1 MRKGRKMKECMRE
14 LKAYQIAM
22 QSLPDGCVAAE
33 AEAEKQEKISVEVIG
48 SQTGPMSCS
57 EQTELFVRASGK
69 KTGMVYTQ
77 KLDADASEVIAQAL
91 TNSEASAAGEAE
103 PIVTPDYWEN
113 DYKATETKASN
124 DGVSNDRASNGGE
137 AKTLVSIETLKS
149 KAKTLAKQLEKR
161 FGCAVRLDLSQT
173 ILTMGIVNTNNIE
186 ENASVQRFAAEA
198 AGNGYEGYAC
208 ALTLDELSPESF
220 FHQFS
225 NRKFLEVPTIPAE
238 AGVYRAVLS
247 SQAINNI
254 LITAWQM
261 FTAKRAQSGSTPFA
275 GKENTKI
282 FSDCITIRDY
292 KGGADSTNSA
302 QCGFSWEMDCEGVP
316 SRDLTI
322 VENGVLKGWMHN
334 LSTAKRAGVRS
345 TGNAGRK
352 TLLSGNIHTDMAI
365 TPKNFT
371 IESGKASLEELL
383 CACGDGVYVF
393 ENYDQFHALNVVSG
407 DFAFPCKAVRIKD
420 GKPVGIME
428 GLTMT
433 GNVAEL
439 FSAVEQL
446 GSDRVINPLVMYD
459 SYTVSGPAMLVGALK
474 ISG

>member
-1 MRKGRKMKECMRE
+1 MKECMRE
-14 LKAYQIAM
+14 LKAYKEAM
-22 QSLPDGCVAAE
+22 QFLPNGCIAAE
-33 AEAEKQEKISVEVIG
+33 AEAEKQEKISVEMIG

-57 EQTELFVRASGK
+57 EQTEIFVRASGK

-77 KLDADASEVIAQAL
+77 KLDASASDVIVQAL
-91 TNSEASAAGEAE
+91 TNSEASSAEQAE
-103 PIVTPDYWEN
+103 PMATVDYWASDDKEI
-113 DYKATETKASN
+113 KTETEESG
-124 DGVSNDRASNGGE
+124 D
-137 AKTLVSIETLKS
+137 AKDSDEVQKVNRDQKKELVSIETLKN
-149 KAKTLAKQLEKR
+149 KAKSLAMQLEEG
-161 FGCAVRLDLSQT
+161 FGCQVRLNLSQT
-173 ILTMGIVNTNNIE
+173 ILTMGVVNTNNIE
-186 ENASVQRFAAEA
+186 ETAFVQRFAAEVA
-198 AGNGYEGYAC
+198 ANGYEGYAS
-208 ALTLDELSPESF
+208 ALTLDEMSPEPF
-220 FHQFS
+220 LHEFS
-225 NRKFLEVPTIPAE
+225 NRRFLDVPTISAE
-238 AGVYRAVLS
+238 AGGYRAVLS
-247 SQAINNI
+247 SQAVNNI

-292 KGGADSTNSA
+292 KGGADSPNSA

-316 SRDLTI
+316 SRDLPL

-334 LSTAKRAGVRS
+334 LSTAKKAGVRS

-365 TPKNFT
+365 MPKNFT
-371 IESGKASLEELL
+371 IESGSASLEELL
-383 CACGDGVYVF
+383 CACNDGVYVF
-393 ENYDQFHALNVVSG
+393 ENYDQFHALNIVSG

-439 FSAVEQL
+439 FSNVEL
-446 GSDRVINPLVMYD
+446 VGSDRVINPLVMYD
-459 SYTVSGPAMLVGALK
+459 SYTVSGPAMLVGSLK

>member
-1 MRKGRKMKECMRE
+1 MKECMRE
-14 LKAYQIAM
+14 LKAYQVAM
-22 QSLPDGCVAAE
+22 QSLPSGCLAAE
-33 AEAEKQEKISVEVIG
+33 AEAEKQQKISVEMTG

-77 KLDADASEVIAQAL
+77 KLDADASEVLAQAL
-91 TNSEASAAGEAE
+91 TNSEASAAEKAE
-103 PIVTPDYWEN
+103 PMATADYWEA
-113 DYKATETKASN
+113 DERKASEETN
-124 DGVSNDRASNGGE
+124 ALNGGE
-137 AKTLVSIETLKS
+137 EKTLVSIETLKN
-149 KAKTLAKQLEKR
+149 KAKALAGQLEEH

-173 ILTMGIVNTNNIE
+173 ILTMGVVNTNNIE
-186 ENASVQRFAAEA
+186 ETASVQRFAAEA

-208 ALTLDELSPESF
+208 ALTLDELSSESF
-220 FHQFS
+220 LHQFS

-247 SQAINNI
+247 AQAINNI

-261 FTAKRAQSGSTPFA
+261 FTAKRAQNKSTPFA

-292 KGGADSTNSA
+292 KGGADSANSA

-316 SRDLTI
+316 SRDVTL

-334 LSTAKRAGVRS
+334 LSTAEKAGVRS

-365 TPKNFT
+365 MPKNFT

-383 CACGDGVYVF
+383 QACGDGVYVF

-407 DFAFPCKAVRIKD
+407 DFAFPCKAVRIKE

-439 FSAVEQL
+439 FSNVEQL
-446 GSDRVINPLVMYD
+446 GCDRVINPLVMYD
-459 SYTVSGPAMLVGALK
+459 SYTVSGPAMLVGSLK

>member
-1 MRKGRKMKECMRE
+1 MKECMRE
-14 LKAYQIAM
+14 LKAYQAAM
-22 QSLPDGCVAAE
+22 QSLPSGCLAAE
-33 AEAEKQEKISVEVIG
+33 AEAEKQEKLSVEIID
-48 SQTGPMSCS
+48 SEIGPMSCS

-77 KLDADASEVIAQAL
+77 KLDADASEVLAQAF
-91 TNSEASAAGEAE
+91 TNSEASAAEKAE
-103 PIVTPDYWEN
+103 PMASADYWERAEAKISEETIASDKIDDLN
-113 DYKATETKASN
+113 NGETK
-124 DGVSNDRASNGGE
+124 
-137 AKTLVSIETLKS
+137 KLISIEMLKN
-149 KAKTLAKQLEKR
+149 KAKSLAGQLEEGIGR
-161 FGCAVRLDLSQT
+161 SVRLNLSQT

-186 ENASVQRFAAEA
+186 ETASVCRFAAEVA
-198 AGNGYEGYAC
+198 VDGYEGYAC
-208 ALTLDELSPESF
+208 ALTLDELSPKPLIHE
-220 FHQFS
+220 FS
-225 NRKFLEVPTIPAE
+225 NRRFLEVPTIPAE

-261 FTAKRAQSGSTPFA
+261 FSAKRAQSGATPFS

-292 KGGADSTNSA
+292 KGGADSANSA

-316 SRDLTI
+316 SRDITL
-322 VENGVLKGWMHN
+322 VENGMLKGWMHN
-334 LSTAKRAGVRS
+334 LSTAEKAGIRS

-365 TPKNFT
+365 MPKNFT
-371 IESGKASLEELL
+371 IESGKASLEKLL

-439 FSAVEQL
+439 FSNVELL

-459 SYTVSGPAMLVGALK
+459 SYTVSGPAMLVSSLK

>member
-1 MRKGRKMKECMRE
+1 MKECMRE
-14 LKAYQIAM
+14 LNAYQVAM
-22 QSLPDGCVAAE
+22 QSLPSGCLAAE
-33 AEAEKQEKISVEVIG
+33 AEAEKQQKISVEMIG

-69 KTGMVYTQ
+69 KTGLVYTQ
-77 KLDADASEVIAQAL
+77 KLDANANEVIAQAL
-91 TNSEASAAGEAE
+91 TNSEASAAAQAE
-103 PIVTPDYWEN
+103 PMATVEYWET
-113 DYKATETKASN
+113 DETKNSDKTTTLN
-124 DGVSNDRASNGGE
+124 DGE
-137 AKTLVSIETLKS
+137 EKTLVSIETLKN
-149 KAKTLAKQLEKR
+149 KAKTLAGQLEES
-161 FGCAVRLDLSQT
+161 FGCPVRLNLSQT

-186 ENASVQRFAAEA
+186 ETASVCRFAAEA
-198 AGNGYEGYAC
+198 AADGYEGYAC
-208 ALTLDELSPESF
+208 ALALDELSPESF
-220 FHQFS
+220 IHDFL
-225 NRKFLEVPTIPAE
+225 NRRFLDVPTILAE
-238 AGVYRAVLS
+238 PGVYRAVLS
-247 SQAINNI
+247 SQAVNNI

-261 FTAKRAQSGSTPFA
+261 FTAKRAQSSATPFA
-275 GKENTKI
+275 GKENKKI

-292 KGGADSTNSA
+292 KGGADSKNSV
-302 QCGFSWEMDCEGVP
+302 QCGFSWKMDCEGVP
-316 SRDLTI
+316 SRDLTL

-334 LSTAKRAGVRS
+334 LSTAAAARDRS

-365 TPKNFT
+365 MPKNFT
-371 IESGKASLEELL
+371 IESGAASLEQLIHD
-383 CACGDGVYVF
+383 CDDGVYVF

-428 GLTMT
+428 GLTMN

-439 FSAVEQL
+439 FSNVEMV

-459 SYTVSGPAMLVGALK
+459 SYTVSGPAMLVGSLK

>member
-1 MRKGRKMKECMRE
+1 MKECMRE
-14 LKAYQIAM
+14 LKVYQAAM
-22 QSLPDGCVAAE
+22 QSLPSSCLAAE
-33 AEAEKQEKISVEVIG
+33 AEAEKQEKLSVEIIG
-48 SQTGPMSCS
+48 SEIGPMSCS

-77 KLDADASEVIAQAL
+77 KLDADASEVLAQAF
-91 TNSEASAAGEAE
+91 TNSEASAAEKAE
-103 PIVTPDYWEN
+103 PMASADYWERAEAKISEETIASDKIDDLN
-113 DYKATETKASN
+113 SGETK
-124 DGVSNDRASNGGE
+124 
-137 AKTLVSIETLKS
+137 KLISIEMLKN
-149 KAKTLAKQLEKR
+149 KAKSLAGQLEEGIGR
-161 FGCAVRLDLSQT
+161 SVRLNLSQT

-186 ENASVQRFAAEA
+186 ETASVCRFAAEVA
-198 AGNGYEGYAC
+198 VDGYEGYAC
-208 ALTLDELSPESF
+208 ALTLDELSPKPLIHE
-220 FHQFS
+220 FS
-225 NRKFLEVPTIPAE
+225 NRRFLEVPTIPAE

-261 FTAKRAQSGSTPFA
+261 FSAKRAQSGATPFS

-292 KGGADSTNSA
+292 KGGADSANSA

-316 SRDLTI
+316 SRDITL
-322 VENGVLKGWMHN
+322 VENGMLKGWMHN
-334 LSTAKRAGVRS
+334 LSTAEKAGIRS

-365 TPKNFT
+365 MPKNFT
-371 IESGKASLEELL
+371 IESGKAGLEKLL

-439 FSAVEQL
+439 FSNVELL

-459 SYTVSGPAMLVGALK
+459 SYTVSGPAMLVSSLK